1 MPKRIHPKRS
11 KGKTSD
17 KDIIAFA
24 RYFHELDKKIG
35 IERIEQKLRE
45 LYDSEAGNEPT
56 LIKNRIMEE
65 ITRVYGIPQKA
76 LLTSTKRG
84 NATQARVMAI
94 ILFYRHLTL
103 SKSEIAEIFGHSQPN
118 IVSLRLKTF
127 AKYFCG
133 EQIFESERRFE
144 KVYSQDFMK
153 KIVEV
158 DKCITEF
165 CKSEKKPL
173 IDWKKW

>member
-1 MPKRIHPKRS
+1 MPRKAAPRVS
-11 KGKTSD
+11 G
-17 KDIIAFA
+17 KDIISFA
-24 RYFHELDKKIG
+24 RYFHELDKKVG

-65 ITRVYGIPQKA
+65 ITRAYGIPQKT
-76 LLTSTKRG
+76 LFGSTKRG
-84 NATQARVMAI
+84 SASQARVMAI

-103 SKSEIAEIFGHSQPN
+103 SKTELAAIFGHSQPN

-144 KVYSQDFMK
+144 KVYSDDFMK
-153 KIVEV
+153 KIVAV
-158 DKCITEF
+158 DKRVSEF
-165 CKSEKKPL
+165 CKSEKQPL
-173 IDWKKW
+173 TDWKKW